1 MKARLIGKG
10 FATKVCRKNESIMYI
25 GIGDKNEVRIKLI
38 NTLHPPG
45 QYCDTPLKI
54 MNFQT
59 YSIFFSLISEDHKML
74 TVVSLI
80 KIFRENMQ
88 S

>member
-1 MKARLIGKG
+1 MIGKG

-38 NTLHPPG
+38 NSLRLRRNQP
-45 QYCDTPLKI
+45 QLRI

>member
-38 NTLHPPG
+38 NILHPPG
-45 QYCDTPLKI
+45 KQPQLKI

>member
-1 MKARLIGKG
+1 MIGKG
-10 FATKVCRKNESIMYI
+10 FATKVCRKTESIMYI

-45 QYCDTPLKI
+45 HEKTRA
-54 MNFQT
+54 MNFLT

>member
-45 QYCDTPLKI
+45 HEKTNHNLK
-54 MNFQT
+54 
-59 YSIFFSLISEDHKML
+59 S
-74 TVVSLI
+74 
-80 KIFRENMQ
+80 
-88 S
+88 